1 MADAPELKT
10 IHLAA
15 NAVLLLIGASGS
27 GKSTF
32 AARHFPA
39 EAVIS
44 SDRHRGLI
52 AGDESDQGANDA
64 VFERM
69 HQLVE
74 ERAAAG
80 LLAVVDATNTR
91 GPARSELGWH
101 AHRHKRPL
109 VAIALSLPVETC
121 LQRNAARARPV
132 PTRVIRQQVADL
144 RHLEADLELEGYAA
158 VHVFRSEAEVEAAR
172 ILIDGEADPSPC
184 RPLC

>member
-1 MADAPELKT
+1 MADAPEPKT
-10 IHLAA
+10 IHLSA
-15 NAVLLLIGASGS
+15 NAVVLLIGASGS

-52 AGDESDQGANDA
+52 AGDASDQGVNDL

-69 HQLVE
+69 HQLIDG
-74 ERAAAG
+74 RAAAG

-101 AHRHKRPL
+101 AHQHNRPL
-109 VAIALSLPVETC
+109 VAIALSLPIETC

-144 RHLEADLELEGYAA
+144 RHVDTDLELEGYTAIY
-158 VHVFRSEAEVEAAR
+158 VFRSEAEVDAAR
-172 ILIDGEADPSPC
+172 TVIEGESGK
-184 RPLC
+184 LG